1 MVNFFQ
7 ISEGDLPKAWYAG
20 NLYGLGILKLH
31 CPKKNL
37 NFRLQTEPA
46 MVGAESTVYV
56 WCLGQIYYE
65 CQQKPDVYRSSR
77 VTGLAF
83 KLRFRLIFWTVCT
96 VHELTLYGPHGLSWP
111 PFVMKCYHFLT
122 LKSGFPSPSAKE
134 YILVRER
141 TAKWVFYENA

>member
-46 MVGAESTVYV
+46 IVGAELTVYV
-56 WCLGQIYYE
+56 WCLGQIYSTMNVNKNRMYTAPAAW
-65 CQQKPDVYRSSR
+65 QAW
-77 VTGLAF
+77 L
-83 KLRFRLIFWTVCT
+83 
-96 VHELTLYGPHGLSWP
+96 LS
-111 PFVMKCYHFLT
+111 
-122 LKSGFPSPSAKE
+122 
-134 YILVRER
+134 
-141 TAKWVFYENA
+141 